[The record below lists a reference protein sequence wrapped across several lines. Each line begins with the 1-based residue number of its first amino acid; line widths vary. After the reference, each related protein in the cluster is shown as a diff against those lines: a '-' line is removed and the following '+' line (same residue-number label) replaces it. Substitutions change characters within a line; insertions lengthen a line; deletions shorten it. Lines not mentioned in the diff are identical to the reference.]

1 MAGHKKTVDQ
11 LIELYGTIM
20 TLFKL
25 FDCGE
30 KFILFYGS
38 LLGYHRDGQLIHNDD
53 DIDVIAPRSCREKLL
68 QYITDNTLKTV
79 RITFSNSDILQLCVV
94 DADNSNNNNNNNS
107 KMIGPFDIYFY
118 DEPANSDDILIKW
131 DGNLLFKR
139 CDIFPTRS
147 VIFNGHPI
155 LIPNNPAAILM
166 EVYGPD
172 WKIPKTKNVDYVWE
186 KITTVRRL
194 TDTNIHTKP
203 INRSKTDI
211 MFTLKHRSKH

>member
-1 MAGHKKTVDQ
+1 MAGHKKTVAQ

-30 KFILFYGS
+30 NFILFYGS

-68 QYITDNTLKTV
+68 QYITDNHTKTV
-79 RITFSNSDILQLCVV
+79 RITFSNNDILQLSVI
-94 DADNSNNNNNNNS
+94 DADNN

-118 DEPANSDDILIKW
+118 EEPANSDDILIRQ

-172 WKIPKTKNVDYVWE
+172 WKIPKTKNVDYIWQ

-194 TDTNIHTKP
+194 TNSHTKP
-203 INRSKTDI
+203 INRSKNDV
-211 MFTLKHRSKH
+211 MFTWKHRSSH

>member
-1 MAGHKKTVDQ
+1 
-11 LIELYGTIM
+11 M

-38 LLGYHRDGQLIHNDD
+38 LLGYHRDGQFIHNDD
-53 DIDVIAPRSCREKLL
+53 DIDVIVPRSCREKLL
-68 QYITDNTLKTV
+68 QYITDNHPKTV
-79 RITFSNSDILQLCVV
+79 SITFSNDDILQLSVI
-94 DADNSNNNNNNNS
+94 DADNNNNNNN
-107 KMIGPFDIYFY
+107 KTIGPFDIYFY

-172 WKIPKTKNVDYVWE
+172 WKIPKTKNVDYIWE

-194 TDTNIHTKP
+194 TNTNTNTNTNRGSGKP
-203 INRSKTDI
+203 KSDV
-211 MFTLKHRSKH
+211 MFTWKHRSKR

>member
-1 MAGHKKTVDQ
+1 MAGHKKTVEQ
-11 LIELYGTIM
+11 LIELYGAIM

-30 KFILFYGS
+30 NFILFYGS
-38 LLGYHRDGQLIHNDD
+38 LLGYHRDGQFIHNDD
-53 DIDVIAPRSCREKLL
+53 DIDVIVPRSCREKLL
-68 QYITDNTLKTV
+68 QYIIDNHPKTV
-79 RITFSNSDILQLCVV
+79 RITFSNNDILQLSVT
-94 DADNSNNNNNNNS
+94 DADNN

-118 DEPANSDDILIKW
+118 EEPANSNDILIRQ

-155 LIPNNPAAILM
+155 LIPNNPAEILT
-166 EVYGPD
+166 ELYGPD
-172 WKIPKTKNVDYVWE
+172 WKIPKTKNVDYIWQ

-194 TDTNIHTKP
+194 TNTNTNTNTNIDRGKNDV
-203 INRSKTDI
+203 I
-211 MFTLKHRSKH
+211 FTWKHRSKH